1 MGRRACGG
9 GISLLREALA
19 DRGGMTWQEI
29 RRLLESKG
37 LPHDA
42 SFDFLVSLACYQS
55 SGTRCSLNRGVLAG
69 IGAYLMWGFF
79 PIYFKSLQSVPALE
93 IMFHRVVWSFLFLIL
108 VVLVRKEWL
117 RLKREISRPRVVLL
131 YTLAACLLAANWL
144 VYIYGVNAGQVVE
157 TSLGYFINPLMSVA
171 LGVVFL
177 RERLRP
183 TQWLPIALAAAG
195 VVYLTLE
202 LGKLPW
208 IALALALTFGLYG
221 LMKKVAPLGALHG
234 LTLETGLLL
243 LPGLLY
249 LLALEQ
255 SGQSA
260 FAHAGAGVTLLLGLA
275 GVITSVPLL
284 LFATAARSI
293 PLYMVGILQYIAP
306 TCQFLLGV
314 FLYHEPF
321 TQTQLIGFSLIWV
334 ALAIYTF
341 EGLLVRRRAAAL
353 AAAP

>member
-1 MGRRACGG
+1 
-9 GISLLREALA
+9 
-19 DRGGMTWQEI
+19 
-29 RRLLESKG
+29 
-37 LPHDA
+37 
-42 SFDFLVSLACYQS
+42 
-55 SGTRCSLNRGVLAG
+55 LNKGVLAG
-69 IGAYLMWGFF
+69 IGAYLTWGFF

-93 IMFHRVVWSFLFLIL
+93 IMFHRVVWSFLFL
-108 VVLVRKEWL
+108 VLVILARKEWL
-117 RLKREISRPRVVLL
+117 RWKTEITRPRIVLL
-131 YTLAACLLAANWL
+131 YALAACLLAANWL

-157 TSLGYFINPLMSVA
+157 TSLGYFINPLLSVA
-171 LGVVFL
+171 LGVAFL

-183 TQWLPIALAAAG
+183 AQWLPVALAAAG
-195 VVYLTLE
+195 VIYLTLE

-234 LTLETGLLL
+234 LTLETGLLF
-243 LPGLLY
+243 LPALFY
-249 LLALEQ
+249 LLALERN
-255 SGQSA
+255 SLGA

-275 GVITSVPLL
+275 GVITSLPLL

-321 TQTQLIGFSLIWV
+321 TQIQLIGFSLIWV
-334 ALAIYTF
+334 ALAIYTL
-341 EGLLVRRRAAAL
+341 EGLLVRRRAAVL
-353 AAAP
+353 AATS